1 MEMIRHFVSSGREL
15 VLFSLCAASTLY
27 RKAQQSSR
35 IEVGTVQD
43 FNETDGSNNTQSVDD
58 LTLPTR
64 VSVNL

>member
-1 MEMIRHFVSSGREL
+1 M
-15 VLFSLCAASTLY
+15 
-27 RKAQQSSR
+27 QQSSR

-64 VSVNL
+64 VSVILQSSLYCKASVTVGFHFLTSGPLV